1 MIYITFNNSELHKVV
16 FYGVGDI
23 ERKWLKNNRDPNSRY
38 PLYRKPWQEGDYN
51 RQRKLCVFLRE
62 ASVFRNF
69 PMIKV
74 LKVQLNKNPAWLIK
88 KACLAFSEPHPWT
101 LLQVTTLICRT
112 LKLNSKRYIPISIPP
127 VSSTSCKKVWKSTI
141 SRNPPWACPRSKL
154 PGEELLST
162 GKKN

>member
-1 MIYITFNNSELHKVV
+1 MTATLALLHALQDLKKENIGNMIYITFNNSELHKVV

-74 LKVQLNKNPAWLIK
+74 LKVQLGKKPSLTNK
-88 KACLAFSEPHPWT
+88 
-101 LLQVTTLICRT
+101 
-112 LKLNSKRYIPISIPP
+112 
-127 VSSTSCKKVWKSTI
+127 KS
-141 SRNPPWACPRSKL
+141 
-154 PGEELLST
+154 LLSFFLATSLNVAT
-162 GKKN
+162 GNYTYFQNP

>member
-1 MIYITFNNSELHKVV
+1 MTATLALLHALQDLKKENIGNMIYITFNNSELHKVV

-38 PLYRKPWQEGDYN
+38 PIYRKPWQEGDYN

-74 LKVQLNKNPAWLIK
+74 LKVQLGKKPSLNNK
-88 KACLAFSEPHPWT
+88 
-101 LLQVTTLICRT
+101 
-112 LKLNSKRYIPISIPP
+112 
-127 VSSTSCKKVWKSTI
+127 KS
-141 SRNPPWACPRSKL
+141 
-154 PGEELLST
+154 LLSFFLATSLNVAT
-162 GKKN
+162 GNYTYFENP